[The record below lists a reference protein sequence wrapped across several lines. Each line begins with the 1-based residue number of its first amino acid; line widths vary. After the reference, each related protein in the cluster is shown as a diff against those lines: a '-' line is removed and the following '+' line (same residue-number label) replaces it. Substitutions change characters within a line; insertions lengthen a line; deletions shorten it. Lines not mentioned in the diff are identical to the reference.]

1 MKVGSFLLCR
11 KCKKLTEQ
19 GLLLHSKDKNA
30 CERKRCAMA
39 NKVTHPILFQGD
51 LKKQGPY
58 FEGWYFKSVSTDE
71 KTVLSL
77 IPGISLTAEDPHCFI
92 QYSYVHV
99 GEGPGKELRTGYIR
113 YPLSAFQYNQTPFV
127 LKVGN
132 SVFSETLVSVHLEE
146 DDFRMEGILKLG
158 PFQAIKRTPLSPS
171 IMGFFAYIPNM
182 ECYHGVISMNH
193 AVDGTVAF
201 GTKACDFT
209 GGKGYLE
216 KDWGTSFP
224 EEYVWIQCNH
234 FRDEGT
240 SLFFSVAKIPYR
252 GSSFEGFICNFIV
265 DGIEYRFATYNR
277 SKFTLGLLTD
287 DRIEIEVSHAS
298 ASLTIC
304 AEVLHGGAL
313 MAPTRQGMD
322 KLIKEGLSGIVTVD
336 FTDQKTGKIYHDVG
350 NVSGIEVVR

>member
-1 MKVGSFLLCR
+1 
-11 KCKKLTEQ
+11 
-19 GLLLHSKDKNA
+19 
-30 CERKRCAMA
+30 
-39 NKVTHPILFQGD
+39 
-51 LKKQGPY
+51 
-58 FEGWYFKSVSTDE
+58 
-71 KTVLSL
+71 
-77 IPGISLTAEDPHCFI
+77 
-92 QYSYVHV
+92 
-99 GEGPGKELRTGYIR
+99 LRTGYIR
-113 YPLSAFQYNQTPFV
+113 YLLSAFQYNQTPFV

-132 SVFSETLVSVHLEE
+132 SVFSETLVSIHLEE

-322 KLIKEGLSGIVTVD
+322 KLIKEGLSGI
-336 FTDQKTGKIYHDVG
+336 
-350 NVSGIEVVR
+350 EVVR